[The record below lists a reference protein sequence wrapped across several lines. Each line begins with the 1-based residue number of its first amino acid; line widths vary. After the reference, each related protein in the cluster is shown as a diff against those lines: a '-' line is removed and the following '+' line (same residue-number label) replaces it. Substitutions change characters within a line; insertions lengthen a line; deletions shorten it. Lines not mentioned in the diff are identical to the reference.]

1 MKKSFYG
8 LLAAILSFANFNLV
22 LAANSA
28 SSIWNYQPKEPD
40 NIKKYKR

>member
-1 MKKSFYG
+1 MKKILLG
-8 LLAAILSFANFNLV
+8 LFSFALTLANFSIF

-40 NIKKYKR
+40 SIKNYKL